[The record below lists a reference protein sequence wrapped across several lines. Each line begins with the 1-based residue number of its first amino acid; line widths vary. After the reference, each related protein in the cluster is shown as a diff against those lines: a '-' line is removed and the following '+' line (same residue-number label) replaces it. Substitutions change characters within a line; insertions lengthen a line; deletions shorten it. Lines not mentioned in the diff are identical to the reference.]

1 MGMSEDKGILQTAA
15 DFVTN
20 TASTIQDYFTGG
32 THSEEVETQKDIASI
47 KKENEN
53 EKEDTTT
60 QANNKDESEV
70 TTIGVDVSV
79 DDSKLHS
86 HSQSVLTESGNKTHL
101 DNPSVFD
108 YVKQEDSKD
117 FGTPIPTRQNNK
129 VEEKHQQSLL
139 ETTENAFINA
149 EHAVENVAAKVYH
162 TPEHAIVDAEHAAED
177 AFENIVDS
185 VSKPF
190 SGVS

>member
-1 MGMSEDKGILQTAA
+1 MSNMSEDKGILQTAA
-15 DFVTN
+15 DFITN
-20 TASTIQDYFTGG
+20 TASSIQQYFASG
-32 THSEEVETQKDIASI
+32 THPQEVETQKDIAI
-47 KKENEN
+47 KREN
-53 EKEDTTT
+53 EKEDETT
-60 QANNKDESEV
+60 QMNNKDDSDV
-70 TTIGVDVSV
+70 TTVGVDVSV
-79 DDSKLHS
+79 DDSKLHR

-101 DNPSVFD
+101 ENPSVFD

-129 VEEKHQQSLL
+129 VEEEKHQQSLL

-162 TPEHAIVDAEHAAED
+162 TTEHAIVDAEHAAEH

-190 SGVS
+190 SGGPL

>member
-1 MGMSEDKGILQTAA
+1 MSEDKGILQTAA

-60 QANNKDESEV
+60 QANNKDESDV

-101 DNPSVFD
+101 ENPSVFD
-108 YVKQEDSKD
+108 YVKQQDSKD
-117 FGTPIPTRQNNK
+117 FGTPIPSRQNK
-129 VEEKHQQSLL
+129 EEKNGNEEQHSLL
-139 ETTENAFINA
+139 ETAGNVIVNA
-149 EHAVENVAAKVYH
+149 EHTVENVASNVYH
-162 TPEHAIVDAEHAAED
+162 TTESALGTATEFVKEKAGVVTHMLESEKKE
-177 AFENIVDS
+177 EN
-185 VSKPF
+185 
-190 SGVS
+190 